1 MGNERDFK
9 GVWIPKV
16 VWLDTRLNALDKI
29 ILTEIDSLDN
39 SEEGCFASNQ
49 YLAEF
54 CQCSPSKVS
63 SSISNLINYNYLYVK
78 KFDGRIRYLKS
89 RLSKNENQ
97 TSKICKA
104 DYQNLEEI
112 NINNNT
118 INNTT
123 NKKKERKSTTSY
135 DEIINSKINNQEIK
149 DLLYEFIKMR
159 TLKKKPMT
167 DRALTIQINKLLRLS
182 SNEEEQKEII
192 EKSIVKCWD
201 EFYSLKREANN
212 EINRSSTK
220 RDGSEYAEYD

>member
-9 GVWIPKV
+9 GVWIPKL

-39 SEEGCFASNQ
+39 SEDGCFASNQ
-49 YLAEF
+49 YLADF

-63 SSISNLINYNYLYVK
+63 SSISNLIKYNYLYVK

-89 RLSKNENQ
+89 RLTKNDNQ
-97 TSKICKA
+97 PSKICEA

-112 NINNNT
+112 NISNNK
-118 INNTT
+118 IN
-123 NKKKERKSTTSY
+123 NKKKERKKTSY
-135 DEIINSKINNQEIK
+135 DEIINSKIDNQEIK

-159 TLKKKPMT
+159 TLKKKPLT
-167 DRALTIQINKLLRLS
+167 DRALIIQINKLLKFS
-182 SNEEEQKEII
+182 SKIEEQKEII

-201 EFYSLKREANN
+201 EFYPLKKEESNGN
-212 EINRSSTK
+212 FKPCNK
-220 RDGSEYAEYD
+220 RDGSEFAEYD